1 MTATG
6 PISQSAVSA
15 PKPSPNVRWVLLG
28 VLLAMLLAMLDNM
41 IVGTAMPTIVGE
53 LGGLSHLAWVISA
66 YTLATAA
73 TTPIWA
79 KLGDLYGRKGVFL
92 TAIVVFMIGSGL
104 SGAAQTMYQ
113 LIGFRALQGIGAGGL
128 AVSAFAIIGELVP
141 PRERGKYQGM
151 TAIVMAVATIGGP
164 LLGGFITDTA
174 GWRWAFYINLP
185 VGLIALVWC
194 QMTLR
199 LAGRRPNAKVD
210 YLGALLLAG
219 TITALVLVTTWGG
232 VVYPWISPQVLGLIA
247 ACVAGLLAFVWSQTR
262 APEPVLPLS
271 LFRNRN
277 LSLASLL
284 SLVVGAVMF
293 GSVSF
298 LPLFQQTVQGASAAN
313 SGLQLLPMMVPI
325 VVVSQILGRV
335 MSATGRYKMFPIL
348 GGAFIASGTYLLST
362 MDANTSRLT
371 TGLYT
376 ALFGAG
382 LGFMMQMT
390 VLIAQ
395 NSVELKDMGVA
406 SGAATLFRTLGGSVG
421 VALFG
426 SLLNRRITEAGFNA
440 SGSHGGGGLSL
451 DALTGLPAAVKNWY
465 YSDSRVIPMRPPS
478 RV

>member
-1 MTATG
+1 
-6 PISQSAVSA
+6 
-15 PKPSPNVRWVLLG
+15 
-28 VLLAMLLAMLDNM
+28 
-41 IVGTAMPTIVGE
+41 
-53 LGGLSHLAWVISA
+53 
-66 YTLATAA
+66 
-73 TTPIWA
+73 
-79 KLGDLYGRKGVFL
+79 
-92 TAIVVFMIGSGL
+92 
-104 SGAAQTMYQ
+104 
-113 LIGFRALQGIGAGGL
+113 
-128 AVSAFAIIGELVP
+128 
-141 PRERGKYQGM
+141 
-151 TAIVMAVATIGGP
+151 
-164 LLGGFITDTA
+164 
-174 GWRWAFYINLP
+174 
-185 VGLIALVWC
+185 
-194 QMTLR
+194 
-199 LAGRRPNAKVD
+199 
-210 YLGALLLAG
+210 
-219 TITALVLVTTWGG
+219 
-232 VVYPWISPQVLGLIA
+232 
-247 ACVAGLLAFVWSQTR
+247 
-262 APEPVLPLS
+262 
-271 LFRNRN
+271 
-277 LSLASLL
+277 
-284 SLVVGAVMF
+284 
-293 GSVSF
+293 
-298 LPLFQQTVQGASAAN
+298 
-313 SGLQLLPMMVPI
+313 MMVPI

>member
-247 ACVAGLLAFVWSQTR
+247 ACVAGLLAFVW
-262 APEPVLPLS
+262 
-271 LFRNRN
+271 
-277 LSLASLL
+277 
-284 SLVVGAVMF
+284 
-293 GSVSF
+293 
-298 LPLFQQTVQGASAAN
+298 
-313 SGLQLLPMMVPI
+313 
-325 VVVSQILGRV
+325 
-335 MSATGRYKMFPIL
+335 
-348 GGAFIASGTYLLST
+348 
-362 MDANTSRLT
+362 
-371 TGLYT
+371 
-376 ALFGAG
+376 
-382 LGFMMQMT
+382 
-390 VLIAQ
+390 
-395 NSVELKDMGVA
+395 
-406 SGAATLFRTLGGSVG
+406 
-421 VALFG
+421 
-426 SLLNRRITEAGFNA
+426 
-440 SGSHGGGGLSL
+440 
-451 DALTGLPAAVKNWY
+451 
-465 YSDSRVIPMRPPS
+465 
-478 RV
+478 